1 MIQQHFGHSEP
12 IYLWLKFDG
21 ERLPIECG
29 TMHNL
34 PLSVP
39 SKILQATSKTRHTAA
54 DEFLA
59 RRKSNIRSS
68 ELVACPACSL
78 VISQIIHIAMG
89 SHRLS
94 EADGRKLSS
103 TSVSPP
109 EPFSTARQA
118 TCFVTSG
125 RGSDSS
131 AMLSL
136 HKVSSSSLSED
147 IERRSV
153 GARTT

>member
-39 SKILQATSKTRHTAA
+39 SKILQATSKLGTRQRMNFLPVVKVTYDPANWWHVQLAA
-54 DEFLA
+54 LSY
-59 RRKSNIRSS
+59 RK
-68 ELVACPACSL
+68 
-78 VISQIIHIAMG
+78 IIHIAMG